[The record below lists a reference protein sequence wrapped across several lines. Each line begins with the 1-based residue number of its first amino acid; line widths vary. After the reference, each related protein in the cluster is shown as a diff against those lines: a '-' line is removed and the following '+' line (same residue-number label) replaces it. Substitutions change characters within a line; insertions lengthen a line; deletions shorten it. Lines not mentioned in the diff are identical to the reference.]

1 MYQYLIEKIGQKP
14 ALAVMAL
21 WYFTLLNLVV
31 FFLNYEAGLF
41 NYLHW

>member
-1 MYQYLIEKIGQKP
+1 MFAYLKDKMGEKVAI
-14 ALAVMAL
+14 AIMAI
-21 WYFTLLNLVV
+21 WYFILLNLVV